1 MTHFQEYPFRKE
13 YEVYT
18 SQKLAFLLPSI
29 RLHLYKILNLLILSA
44 YFGMSEMT
52 SLYLSTLQKNNFTGH
67 SMMKNLLLESVE
79 YQITETPLG
88 VWRRF
93 VYPNGDLFEEF
104 MTRKQLMGLPLI
116 HYTRGKC
123 PETGK
128 RIIAKGIIAI
138 GRLAVGGIAVGHAS
152 AGLISIGQLAVGMV
166 FGLGQ
171 ASTGVYA
178 VGQLAIAYLFGIGQ
192 FATGLTA
199 IGQFGL
205 GKYVLAQFGI
215 GEYVWD
221 MRGAAP
227 EAIKFFRALM
237 PFR

>member
-1 MTHFQEYPFRKE
+1 
-13 YEVYT
+13 
-18 SQKLAFLLPSI
+18 
-29 RLHLYKILNLLILSA
+29 
-44 YFGMSEMT
+44 
-52 SLYLSTLQKNNFTGH
+52 
-67 SMMKNLLLESVE
+67 MKNLLLEAVE
-79 YQITETPLG
+79 YKIAETPFG
-88 VWRRF
+88 AWRRF

-104 MTRKQLMGLPLI
+104 MAYKTLMGLPLL
-116 HYTRGKC
+116 HYTHGKC

-128 RIIAKGIIAI
+128 RIIAKGVVAI
-138 GRLAVGGIAVGHAS
+138 GRLAVGGIAIGHAS
-152 AGLISIGQLAVGMV
+152 AGLIAVGQLAIGLV

-171 ASTGVYA
+171 ASTGIYA
-178 VGQLAIAYLFGIGQ
+178 IGQLAIAYLFGIGQ

-205 GKYVLAQFGI
+205 GKYVLAQVGI

-227 EAIKFFRALM
+227 EAMEHFRAIA